1 MLLSEILA
9 EIAEKYPH
17 SLTNASVIRK
27 LNDVQNTLYRTEI
40 KRITQDAYNLTAGTF
55 LYTLPFPF
63 SSLVNV
69 IVDGQQYDYQA
80 TDAQSYGTPFYYFNG
95 SKTLGLYPTPTKTI
109 TGGIVLTHYIYP
121 TQMLESALTVAPD
134 LDSDFHMLLAYGAL
148 VQIAENYADVA
159 MVNNFAAR
167 YNGILED
174 FRRINDETPDYPVIK
189 NVMGVIW

>member
-27 LNDVQNTLYRTEI
+27 LNDVQNMLYRTEV
-40 KRITQDAYNLTAGTF
+40 KRITQDAYNMTAGTF

-63 SSLVNV
+63 SSLVDV

-80 TDAQSYGTPFYYFNG
+80 TDVRSYGSPFYYFNG

-109 TGGIVLTHYIYP
+109 SGGIVLTHYIYP
-121 TQMLESALTVAPD
+121 TQMSENALAVAPD
-134 LDSDFHMLLAYGAL
+134 LDSDFHKLLIYGAL
-148 VQIAENYADVA
+148 VDIAENYADTD

-174 FRRINDETPDYPVIK
+174 YRKINDETPEYPVIK
-189 NVMGVIW
+189 NVIGVIW